1 MVALFMVQKMCRSR
15 RKERISRVW
24 PLDKGIARMLDI
36 TRPLRLEVEA
46 DDLFGLGED
55 LIEGHGRGVEDDSV

>member
-1 MVALFMVQKMCRSR
+1 
-15 RKERISRVW
+15 
-24 PLDKGIARMLDI
+24 MLDI

-55 LIEGHGRGVEDDSV
+55 LIEGHGRGVEDDCVGSGLERGFGTVAGRDSRAL